1 MRREVWYDVT
11 EYECWL
17 CPAGRRHRSPLELLS
32 FLTNS
37 EVETTNAR
45 KFFEWPVFLTWSFI
59 KFRMNRPL
67 LLLWFIWRVFVT
79 ATLYLV
85 NPVLFPTNETVTFN
99 ENNTIKC
106 EDMPK
111 ASLAVSAMMVVYA
124 IFIILMDCIECFLYI
139 KRKRVKFTKDD
150 LFKDYAT
157 HHGFYRLVFTIQS
170 QSMRDIIPRIYVKI
184 VLLNL
189 FMMYF

>member
-11 EYECWL
+11 EYECWI

-37 EVETTNAR
+37 EIETTNAR

-67 LLLWFIWRVFVT
+67 LILWFIWRVFVT
-79 ATLYLV
+79 ATMYLI
-85 NPVLFPTNETVTFN
+85 NPVLFPATATANTNN
-99 ENNTIKC
+99 NNNTVGCK
-106 EDMPK
+106 DMPS
-111 ASLAVSAMMVVYA
+111 AGLPVSVVIVVYA
-124 IFIILMDCIECFLYI
+124 LFIIIMDFIECIMYL
-139 KRKRVKFTKDD
+139 KRKHVRFTKDD

-157 HHGFYRLVFTIQS
+157 HHGFYRFVFAVNE
-170 QSMRDIIPRIYVKI
+170 RIGVK
-184 VLLNL
+184 NTC
-189 FMMYF
+189 

>member
-11 EYECWL
+11 EYECWI
-17 CPAGRRHRSPLELLS
+17 CPAGRRHRSPLELIS

-67 LLLWFIWRVFVT
+67 LILWFIWRVFVT
-79 ATLYLV
+79 ATMYFI
-85 NPVLFPTNETVTFN
+85 NPVLFPATAIANTNK
-99 ENNTIKC
+99 NNTDECKA
-106 EDMPK
+106 MP
-111 ASLAVSAMMVVYA
+111 AAGLPVSVVMVAYA
-124 IFIILMDCIECFLYI
+124 LLIIIMDFVECIRYL
-139 KRKRVKFTKDD
+139 KRKHVRFTKDD

-157 HHGFYRLVFTIQS
+157 HHGFYRFVFVI
-170 QSMRDIIPRIYVKI
+170 
-184 VLLNL
+184 
-189 FMMYF
+189 